1 MSLNSFPFIFIELFF
16 KKAYL
21 WFCMNCEIILHCI
34 RNVIIIRLTISIMY
48 SLIMPFLYLQISVVE
63 ENNFLSLYQSMY
75 LSLSVQIYLPIKKN
89 I

>member
-1 MSLNSFPFIFIELFF
+1 
-16 KKAYL
+16 
-21 WFCMNCEIILHCI
+21 MNCEIILHCI